1 MLKSLTLKMV
11 FLMTLILAMNPIH
24 AQEKSDEKSPLDLR
38 NTMGTVLIAGLV
50 GGVLGLS
57 TLSFYD
63 KPQDHIK
70 NIFFGAGGMMLV
82 AAVLT
87 TADVAEKGVPA
98 AALLEKKYENGVRLA
113 MNPIIDLQNQGAGVA
128 VLMNF

>member
-1 MLKSLTLKMV
+1 MIKSLTLKIV
-11 FLMTLILAMNPIH
+11 FFMLLVLAMNPIR
-24 AQEKSDEKSPLDLR
+24 AQEKSDVKSPLDLR

-82 AAVLT
+82 AAVMT
-87 TADVAEKGVPA
+87 TADVAEKGVPGA
-98 AALLEKKYENGVRLA
+98 GLFEKRYDNGVQLAMSPVVDFQNKGGGVALLL
-113 MNPIIDLQNQGAGVA
+113 
-128 VLMNF
+128 NF